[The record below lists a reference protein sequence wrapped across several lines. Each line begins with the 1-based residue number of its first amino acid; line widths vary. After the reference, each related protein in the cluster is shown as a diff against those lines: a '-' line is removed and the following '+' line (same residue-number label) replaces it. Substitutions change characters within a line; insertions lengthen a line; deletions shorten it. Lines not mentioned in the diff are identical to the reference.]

1 MQYLIFDDMT
11 QCSELEVARLLP
23 LVSAQRRE
31 QALRYTHTFGQYCC
45 LKSYEMLL
53 HLLASYLSPLTIN
66 LSPVSRLRESHS
78 PLGRPIAAS
87 PRPIALER
95 RPLNTPSFL
104 YNEHGAPYLEDGPFF
119 SISHCKQGIA
129 VAVSDLPI
137 GIDIEGLRRVDEA
150 LVRKTMNLEEQSQ
163 ITMSQNPEV
172 EFIRLWTR
180 KEAYVK
186 MLGTGII
193 SDMHTILQDANAL
206 EWQEIADLDRGYIC
220 TICTKNE

>member
-1 MQYLIFDDMT
+1 MVFLVLPPYTARSATTQPYSILHSAQRYYTMHYLIFNDMT
-11 QCSELEVARLLP
+11 QCGEQEVARLLP
-23 LVSAQRRE
+23 LVSEQRRE

-53 HLLASYLSPLTIN
+53 HLL
-66 LSPVSRLRESHS
+66 VSTPYTLR
-78 PLGRPIAAS
+78 A
-87 PRPIALER
+87 
-95 RPLNTPSFL
+95 TPTFL
-104 YNEHGAPYLEDGPFF
+104 YNEHGAPYLQGGPCF

-163 ITMSQNPEV
+163 IAMSQNPEV

-193 SDMHTILQDANAL
+193 SDMHGILSDVSSVQ
-206 EWQEIADLDRGYIC
+206 WHEIADLDRGYIC